1 MRITRSMGS
10 SIFDESIGWRY
21 NYSWSQKKRAIFSK
35 ACRRFC
41 LRVMTRVQALAFP
54 WWSHLCHDTY
64 TSNPN
69 RYFLNKNWMNR
80 LAAEKNCESK
90 LRKDGTTLLQYSKV
104 YKQLTGYIYIY
115 TEFTSERLIIS
126 SSFVRVDY
134 VYHLG
139 PMILKIQKWYR
150 RKLTMSLL
158 IDLINPLKRRIRY
171 SL

>member
-90 LRKDGTTLLQYSKV
+90 LRKDGTTLLQQSIQTTYRI
-104 YKQLTGYIYIY
+104 YIYIY
-115 TEFTSERLIIS
+115 WIYFGKTNHLIVLREGRLRISPRTHDLKNSEMIQAKADNVPIDRL
-126 SSFVRVDY
+126 D
-134 VYHLG
+134 
-139 PMILKIQKWYR
+139 
-150 RKLTMSLL
+150 
-158 IDLINPLKRRIRY
+158 
-171 SL
+171 